1 LDGHQ
6 HDQRAQW
13 PIRAHSGVGRK
24 RNENDRLGRSYRRR
38 RRFEHWRKI
47 LRRWTE
53 PNTHANTFSDANRD
67 SYGDGYSNSN
77 ADGYSYSNAEDRSH
91 AKTSADARAASVT
104 SRAIFYRLGRLE
116 R

>member
-13 PIRAHSGVGRK
+13 PIRAHSSVGRK

-38 RRFEHWRKI
+38 RRFEHRRKI

-53 PNTHANTFSDANRD
+53 PNTHANTFSDSNRD
-67 SYGDGYSNSN
+67 SNRNGDGP
-77 ADGYSYSNAEDRSH
+77 AEASIYAAAAPDSG
-91 AKTSADARAASVT
+91 TST
-104 SRAIFYRLGRLE
+104 LE
-116 R
+116 VQK